1 MGDSILGSSESSIY
15 NFLLNENKSNVNDAL
30 IGDAAKREEC
40 VLITDDKKFGIKLGK
55 LNIET

>member
-30 IGDAAKREEC
+30 IGDSAKR
-40 VLITDDKKFGIKLGK
+40 DQYS
-55 LNIET
+55 